1 MEAAANKP
9 TVQMLFFREG
19 GDVETL
25 VDCGGF
31 RYHLAVQYNDADE
44 SCQENVLLKT
54 VWDALEAQDDAAVT
68 EARDACMELV
78 WPLMLA
84 DYARRVESNQSPT
97 NGTIKLRAVTKHG
110 QVFRTDHEL
119 HLEYPPTKPVKNEY
133 PGIKTVPSAE
143 IEKQEEIEDGILK
156 VKVRDEQYCLK
167 SVHRKFSVRC
177 FEREIK
183 ILQECSHSNIVR
195 LISLVADAHDNVEG
209 MLLEY
214 IANGRKLSSVMSLT
228 SDQYERW
235 TKQIREA
242 ITYLHT
248 KNLIWGDAKPG
259 NILVRENDTIL
270 LIDFG
275 GGYTEGWVD
284 DMNFETVQGDLQGY
298 ERIVEFLKANIENK

>member
-1 MEAAANKP
+1 METIADKP
-9 TVQMLFFREG
+9 TVKLLFFREG

-31 RYHLAVQYNDADE
+31 RYHLAVQYNDDE
-44 SCQENVLLKT
+44 DSCQENVLLKT
-54 VWDALEAQDDAAVT
+54 VWDALEAEDDAAVT

-78 WPLMLA
+78 WPLMLV
-84 DYARRVESNQSPT
+84 DYAKKVESNQRSP

-110 QVFRTDHEL
+110 KVCATDHEL

-133 PGIKTVPSAE
+133 PGVKTVPSAE
-143 IEKQEEIEDGILK
+143 IEEQEEIEYGILK
-156 VKVRDEQYCLK
+156 VKVRNEQYCLK
-167 SVHRKFSVRC
+167 SVHRKLSVRC
-177 FEREIK
+177 FEQEIK
-183 ILQECSHSNIVR
+183 ILKECSHPNIIR
-195 LISLVADAHDNVEG
+195 LISLVTDAHDNVEG

-214 IANGRKLSSVMSLT
+214 ITNGRQLSSVVSLT

-235 TKQIREA
+235 TKQIRAA

-248 KNLIWGDAKPG
+248 KKLIWGDAKPG
-259 NILVRENDTIL
+259 NILVREDDTVV

-275 GGYTEGWVD
+275 GGRTRGWVD
-284 DMNFETVQGDLQGY
+284 DVNFETVQGDWQGY